1 MAEQILYK
9 CHPAMFRNAPFQFVL
24 CCLLVLVY
32 GIGLLI
38 LAVWFLSAWGTTL
51 TVSNERVTLRKGIL
65 SKHTNE
71 VMIRD
76 IRNVQISQGILQR
89 LFSVGSIAIG
99 SAGHGGVEIE
109 AAGIPFPQRVKQIID
124 DRRRSA
130 SPG

>member
-9 CHPAMFRNAPFQFVL
+9 RHPAMFRNAPILFVL

-32 GIGLLI
+32 GVGLLI
-38 LAVWFLSAWGTTL
+38 LAVWFLSVWGTTL
-51 TVSNERVTLRKGIL
+51 TVSDERVTLRKGIL

-76 IRNVQISQGILQR
+76 IRNVQISQGIFQR
-89 LFSVGSIAIG
+89 LFGVGSIAVG

-124 DRRRSA
+124 ERRRNPH
-130 SPG
+130 PG